1 MEIRQGTKDRI
12 MDIKITLNRRTI
24 TKRKKKNKTKSE
36 KNNITNIL

>member
-24 TKRKKKNKTKSE
+24 TKRKKKIKQNLRK
-36 KNNITNIL
+36 IT